1 MSEEKDINSIL
12 EHIQKNVSKDK
23 ARSGND
29 IVSLLKSSNTVL
41 KDIKKINEVSS
52 NKSNVFLKDISRNVE
67 NFVSGKSKLFFSGMI
82 KVLNEFYT
90 KQEKKVKLSEEVKP
104 KKEKVNNVKYAESNK
119 PETEAKP
126 VASPKILKYQTEKKE
141 EQKQNK
147 NEMMAL
153 FAANANLAKS
163 VFTVQKIL
171 LGILQNTSTKAFSG
185 TSVTIVPIK
194 DKEEKYSPDE
204 LGFRSLVQDVRI
216 IKVSLLGLLSS
227 FKTDRLSDAENRR
240 EKSYTKSSP
249 NVSTVDRNI
258 KNKTDD
264 KSSDTGLF
272 DILGGIS
279 SALVGSLGK
288 LGSMVQSGVSGAIG
302 GLGVALKEG
311 LAGIAGLLTGGLIS
325 IVRGVGSAI
334 ASGALLT
341 ILPGIFAGL
350 GIAGIAYMAKKA
362 YDMYT
367 ETEQLKKDTTAEN
380 HRQLEQ
386 LRVYRTKNEN
396 DIDEPRDKNAK
407 DEFQITAMEKDR
419 IKRENTQKIKN
430 LTRLIGNSKA
440 KGISLDYE
448 KLEKEKEAL
457 QKEIDD
463 AEERYKSSNSTNYNF
478 IREKNKDVLGENPSF
493 LSIEKPRA
501 YGFSEVI
508 SGKKDAERME
518 LISGMQ
524 QNALNKNIAQPIVV
538 SNAPVS
544 NISTSTQETNNLLPM
559 AYRDPSYILIIFFL
573 WHTGILHTYNN
584 TNGMVITV

>member
-12 EHIQKNVSKDK
+12 EHIQKNVSKGK

-126 VASPKILKYQTEKKE
+126 VASPKILKYQAEKKE

-171 LGILQNTSTKAFSG
+171 LGILQNTSTKTISG

-194 DKEEKYSPDE
+194 DKEEKSSPDE

-216 IKVSLLGLLSS
+216 IKISLLGLLSS
-227 FKTDRLSDAENRR
+227 FKTDRLSDTESRR
-240 EKSYTKSSP
+240 EKSFTKTATSVP
-249 NVSTVDRNI
+249 PLDRNI

-508 SGKKDAERME
+508 SGKKDSERME

-524 QNALNKNIAQPIVV
+524 QNALNKNITQPIVV

-559 AYRDPSYILIIFFL
+559 AYRDPSYIQQYK
-573 WHTGILHTYNN
+573 WYGNY
-584 TNGMVITV
+584 GVK

>member
-12 EHIQKNVSKDK
+12 EHIQKNVSKGQ

-52 NKSNVFLKDISRNVE
+52 NKSNVFLKDISKNVE

-90 KQEKKVKLSEEVKP
+90 KQEKKTKLAEEVKP
-104 KKEKVNNVKYAESNK
+104 KKEKVSNVKYAESTK
-119 PETEAKP
+119 QDTETKSSE
-126 VASPKILKYQTEKKE
+126 SPKILKYQVEKKQ

-147 NEMMAL
+147 TEMTAL
-153 FAANANLAKS
+153 LASNANLAKS

-171 LGILQNTSTKAFSG
+171 LGILQNTSTKAISG
-185 TSVTIVPIK
+185 TSVTIVPIRE
-194 DKEEKYSPDE
+194 KEEKTSDE
-204 LGFRSLVQDVRI
+204 LGFKSLLQDVRI
-216 IKVSLLGLLSS
+216 IKISLLGLISS
-227 FKTDRLSDAENRR
+227 FKTDRLADTEIRR
-240 EKSYTKSSP
+240 EKPFNKNATSVP
-249 NVSTVDRNI
+249 PIDRNI

-264 KSSDTGLF
+264 RSSDGGLF
-272 DILGGIS
+272 DMVGGIS
-279 SALVGSLGK
+279 SALVGSLAK
-288 LGSMVQSGVSGAIG
+288 LGSLVTSGVSSAVG
-302 GLGVALKEG
+302 GLGLALKEG
-311 LAGIAGLLTGGLIS
+311 LAGIAGLFTGGLIG

-341 ILPGIFAGL
+341 ILPGILAGL
-350 GIAGIAYMAKKA
+350 GLAGIAYMAKKA

-367 ETEQLKKDTTAEN
+367 ETEQLKKDTETEYG
-380 HRQLEQ
+380 RQKTQ
-386 LRVYRTKNEN
+386 RKKYRVIN
-396 DIDEPRDKNAK
+396 DNDPNKPDDQKSNDRSQIDVMDTRNDSRE
-407 DEFQITAMEKDR
+407 IIEK
-419 IKRENTQKIKN
+419 NTQKIKN
-430 LTRLIGNSKA
+430 LTRLISNSKA

-448 KLEKEKEAL
+448 KLEKEKEQLQQEIDAAK
-457 QKEIDD
+457 QKE
-463 AEERYKSSNSTNYNF
+463 NSVYYN
-478 IREKNKDVLGENPSF
+478 IIKEKNKDVLGENPYF

-508 SGKKDAERME
+508 SGKKDTERSE

-559 AYRDPSYILIIFFL
+559 AYRDPSYIQQYK
-573 WHTGILHTYNN
+573 WYGNY
-584 TNGMVITV
+584 GSK